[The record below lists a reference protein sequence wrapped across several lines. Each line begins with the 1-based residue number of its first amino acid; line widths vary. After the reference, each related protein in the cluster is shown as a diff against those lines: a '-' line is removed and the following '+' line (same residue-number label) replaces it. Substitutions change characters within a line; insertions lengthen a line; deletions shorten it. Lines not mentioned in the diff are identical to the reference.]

1 MRNWWTKKFHA
12 SGGPGGKHMCNN
24 KPQRMHKYHSETTG
38 WLQDSNKGQVHG
50 KKKKKNKE
58 GEAGAR
64 GDDTH
69 VINTP
74 LLVIWKESFIMKAG
88 SNFKAATDT
97 RGQGRAPSI
106 VYSRCRRQGG
116 PTLQQ

>member
-1 MRNWWTKKFHA
+1 MKLLGGSKTATKAKF
-12 SGGPGGKHMCNN
+12 M
-24 KPQRMHKYHSETTG
+24 E
-38 WLQDSNKGQVHG
+38 